1 MPPILPALPALL
13 LVLRALLLLPIA
25 DEDGI
30 GKLDVAGF
38 GIPAP
43 DDRLN
48 GFDGT
53 GAFKL
58 GLLRAA
64 ARDAEPPPSWGLGDV
79 KLWGATPSR
88 DMAAVRLIDTPPLLD
103 GAAGVRGF
111 VSPMG

>member
-1 MPPILPALPALL
+1 MLPMAP
-13 LVLRALLLLPIA
+13 LLLLPLLLLLA
-25 DEDGI
+25 AVEDGF
-30 GKLDVAGF
+30 GKVDTAEF
-38 GIPAP
+38 GRPAP
-43 DDRLN
+43 DGRLN

-64 ARDAEPPPSWGLGDV
+64 ARDAEPPPSWGLGRWGEV
-79 KLWGATPSR
+79 KLWGAAPSR
-88 DMAAVRLIDTPPLLD
+88 DIAAVRLIDTPPLLD